1 MNPIARL
8 GGLMHGNVTPG
19 KCNTT
24 CGQFA
29 AATLGFL
36 GGKVPRNWANFR
48 HSVTTNFRVISPKD
62 FRAMTRTG

>member
-8 GGLMHGNVTPG
+8 WGLMHGNVTPG
-19 KCNTT
+19 KCDTT

-36 GGKVPRNWANFR
+36 GGKVPRNWANF
-48 HSVTTNFRVISPKD
+48 HHLVTTNFRVISPKD
-62 FRAMTRTG
+62 FRVMTRMG